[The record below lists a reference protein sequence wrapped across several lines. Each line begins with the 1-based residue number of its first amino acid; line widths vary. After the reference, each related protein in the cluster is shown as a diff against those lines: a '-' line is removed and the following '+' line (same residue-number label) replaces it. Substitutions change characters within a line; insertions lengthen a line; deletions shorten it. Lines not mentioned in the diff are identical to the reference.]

1 MTARYVVSEMLHFFD
16 GTVAKHCTKEA
27 RSLSSPHHEDPPV
40 MNCCPFV
47 VPASAAYLAS
57 WQEINPS
64 IRNVVFSYSK
74 APTAASPTLRTYTV
88 HFSYR
93 YGVDKQYISHN
104 STVVDAVDEAAAAYI
119 VRDRNWHHDIEIG
132 LVKRHEYAAW

>member
-1 MTARYVVSEMLHFFD
+1 MLHFFD

-40 MNCCPFV
+40 KNCSHFV

-64 IRNVVFSYSK
+64 IRNVVFAYSK
-74 APTAASPTLRTYTV
+74 SPSPSPTVRTYTV

-93 YGVDKQYISHN
+93 YGVDKQYISYN
-104 STVVDAVDEAAAAYI
+104 SSVVDAVDEAAAAYI
-119 VRDRNWHHDIEIG
+119 IRERNWMRDVEVG